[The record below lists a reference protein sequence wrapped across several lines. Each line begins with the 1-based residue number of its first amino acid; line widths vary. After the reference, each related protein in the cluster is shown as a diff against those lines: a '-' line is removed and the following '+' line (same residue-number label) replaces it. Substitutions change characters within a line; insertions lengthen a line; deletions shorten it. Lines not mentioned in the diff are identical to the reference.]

1 MVKNK
6 KDNTTKIRKIYDVLN
21 VLDCIGVLE
30 KSKLKEKE
38 KVVSNGSNKVIITST
53 SFLSSLSHH
62 HYHHHHYHHYH
73 VLLFFLILSTSRF
86 SLHILDLLFDTC
98 EGIFSQRK
106 FSDSVVM
113 GLCFPFRPS
122 ECLCKST
129 STCCRRPSH

>member
-1 MVKNK
+1 MKNK

-62 HYHHHHYHHYH
+62 HYHHIIIITMSSYFSCSYLPH
-73 VLLFFLILSTSRF
+73 VSLLC
-86 SLHILDLLFDTC
+86 ILDLLIDAC
-98 EGIFSQRK
+98 KGLFSQRK